1 MSLYLCIFNG
11 KDEIDGVE
19 VGSYGDFRFFRDS
32 VLQKLEK
39 GVIGSR
45 FPVLMLHSDCE
56 GTWSVRE
63 AGLLQEELKEIA
75 KSFKT
80 IPAENYHSEWQQ
92 KLAKS
97 QGLRPENLYECFI
110 DVDGEILI
118 ERLVCLCQLSIQ
130 VGEPILFQ

>member
-1 MSLYLCIFNG
+1 MSLYLCIFSG
-11 KDEIDGVE
+11 EDEIDGIE
-19 VGSYGDFRFFRDS
+19 VGSYSDFRFFRDS
-32 VLQKLEK
+32 VLQKLEN

-63 AGLLQEELKEIA
+63 AVLLQEELKEIA

-80 IPAENYHSEWQQ
+80 MPAENYHSEWQQ
-92 KLAKS
+92 KLAKY
-97 QGLRPENLYECFI
+97 QDLRPENLYECFI

-118 ERLVCLCQLSIQ
+118 ERLLGLCQLSIQ
-130 VGEPILFQ
+130 VKEPILFQ